1 MLVHLNTPTLYNVLA
16 LVAYALNLLFHV
28 ISYGTNDWCHF
39 TLHGRRVKLGLWQ
52 GCILDQSR
60 DSWDCSDS
68 VFGEDI
74 FMSGKRLWSGKRKY
88 GSDWH
93 IGARVLMTISLI
105 VLFLMEFALIGY
117 ACIRRLQP
125 YRDRLSGIVMGMA
138 FGLVFITLERKG
150 WVIPS
155 KEEILSM
162 CICSSL
168 SEYYDN
174 FDRSVDK
181 TKENQYEIEET
192 FSNYSK
198 STLEHWLSSV
208 SGADGISVSS
218 YAESRQNTS
227 EFSGSTE
234 VLNYSQLTSISLSSL
249 ESRV

>member
-1 MLVHLNTPTLYNVLA
+1 
-16 LVAYALNLLFHV
+16 
-28 ISYGTNDWCHF
+28 
-39 TLHGRRVKLGLWQ
+39 
-52 GCILDQSR
+52 
-60 DSWDCSDS
+60 
-68 VFGEDI
+68 
-74 FMSGKRLWSGKRKY
+74 
-88 GSDWH
+88 
-93 IGARVLMTISLI
+93 
-105 VLFLMEFALIGY
+105 MEFALIGY

-138 FGLVFITLERKG
+138 FGLGGCTSVSVLLYGVEAAKHGASLSSSYVLAIFSLIFSVLVLVFITLERKG
-150 WVIPS
+150 WVFPS

-174 FDRSVDK
+174 FDRSVTK